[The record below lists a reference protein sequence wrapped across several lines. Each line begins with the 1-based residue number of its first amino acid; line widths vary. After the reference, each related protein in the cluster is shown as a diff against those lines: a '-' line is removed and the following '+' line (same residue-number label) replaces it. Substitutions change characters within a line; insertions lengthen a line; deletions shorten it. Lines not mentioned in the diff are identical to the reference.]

1 MPNADKLS
9 VASRTGAATVRPLSW
24 WPSLLVV
31 TALAGQASLTSA
43 TPKQPVMVP
52 VIRQTSSVD
61 CGLAALATLLRDKAS
76 ITTSVT
82 ALDNL
87 AAVLIDP
94 TTSRHRREGYSVSE
108 LQTLTAAFTHSLHA
122 GNLTLEEFYTRSFP
136 LIAWIDPG
144 QGGISRW
151 WRERLQHR
159 YRWQTPL
166 VGVYL
171 LRLISGANFG
181 LRKRQA
187 LSLSW
192 NDRFR

>member
-9 VASRTGAATVRPLSW
+9 VSSRTGAATVGPLSW
-24 WPSLLVV
+24 WLSLLVV
-31 TALAGQASLTSA
+31 TALAGHALLTLA
-43 TPKQPVMVP
+43 AAKRPVMAP
-52 VIRQTSSVD
+52 VIRQTSSID
-61 CGLAALATLLRDKAS
+61 CGLAALAMLLRDKAS

-87 AAVLIDP
+87 ATVLIDP

-108 LQTLTAAFTHSLHA
+108 LQTLTAAFTHSLRA
-122 GNLTLEEFYTRSFP
+122 RNLTLEEFYTRSFP
-136 LIAWIDPG
+136 LIAWIDSA

-151 WRERLQHR
+151 WRERPQRR

-171 LRLISGANFG
+171 LPLISGANFG